1 MKIPHSQLR
10 YNDHSIFDKAML
22 TFLLEVLLL
31 ADLLYRLVSL
41 ISTMKIARD

>member
-1 MKIPHSQLR
+1 MVIQSLMKLC
-10 YNDHSIFDKAML
+10 F

-31 ADLLYRLVSL
+31 ADSLYRLVPL